1 MGFGPFIFLSL
12 FYAVIG
18 VRVIAQ
24 LARSWRPTFDHRFT
38 MQDRALVDQSAFF
51 ILLPIS
57 VALHELGHAVAV
69 WSFGGQV
76 LDFGYYVFAGFVSYD
91 PRPFSDAQRI
101 LVALAGPLV
110 SVILGA
116 AAIGYVFL
124 RPQKMRAAFNELLLQ
139 FAALSIINALVFYP
153 LLDVFSGLGGDWSQM
168 YDGGVPALSALIL
181 IGHVGILGL
190 GIWAFRNDAIQARFA
205 ALTGLQAGVKRGYM
219 GGLKQSERTFPAASS
234 AAEGRLREAAT
245 RVAGGWSRPVEVSI
259 QRAAPGTPPAVALRW
274 TGTDE
279 SDEPGPRRLLARGT
293 PSDGL
298 ELWGTAATDDPNH
311 PERLVT
317 LPSIPE
323 TDELTLTLRL
333 AMEDVERRSSRY
345 ASSTRA

>member
-1 MGFGPFIFLSL
+1 MGFGPFILLSL

-18 VRVIAQ
+18 VRVVAQ

-69 WSFGGQV
+69 WSFGGRV

-91 PRPFSDAQRI
+91 PRSFSDAQRI

-110 SVILGA
+110 SVVLGV
-116 AAIGYVFL
+116 AAIAYVFL
-124 RPQKMRAAFNELLLQ
+124 RARPMRAAFNELFLQ

-168 YDGGVPALSALIL
+168 YDGGVPALSALIF
-181 IGHVGILGL
+181 IGHAGILGL
-190 GIWAFRNDAIQARFA
+190 GIWAFRNDGIQARFA
-205 ALTGLQAGVKRGYM
+205 ALTGLPAGVKRGYL
-219 GGLKQSERTFPAASS
+219 GGLNQRERTFPAARSP
-234 AAEGRLREAAT
+234 AETRLREAAT
-245 RVAGGWSRPVEVSI
+245 RVSSGWNRPVQLTV
-259 QRAAPGTPPAVALRW
+259 QAAGQETIPGVALQWTGADDPGT
-274 TGTDE
+274 
-279 SDEPGPRRLLARGT
+279 RRILARAT

-298 ELWGTAATDDPNH
+298 EIWGTTATDDPNH

-317 LPSIPE
+317 LPTIPE
-323 TDELTLTLRL
+323 TDDLTLALRL
-333 AMEDVERRSSRY
+333 AMEDVERRSAKY